1 MHPLDE
7 YYRLLGL
14 SSKASKEEIRK
25 QYRKLAL
32 KYHPDKN
39 SDPLAH
45 EKFILINDAYE
56 ILTGKKK
63 SPIRKRST
71 SHTQS
76 RPSKEEEKKQR
87 EERIKKAR
95 ERFEK
100 HKAYEE
106 KMILS
111 YFQSLRS
118 GWRWKTLK
126 LLSIVCGFVAL
137 GMSLDLV
144 LPTHQIKEEVRSFS
158 KEKYNTVGDGK
169 ISLVVTSKNKK
180 LWVENL
186 HYHLYQSNPE
196 IIIEES
202 WIFHTPINIQ
212 SVQRDY
218 IFHYPIHFTYYWAS
232 IILIPIFLIPLF
244 IYFYKK
250 NNPLF
255 VILYHAS
262 LFIINF
268 LVIYYL
274 FTGDRWAHLFSFGY
288 V

>member
-1 MHPLDE
+1 M
-7 YYRLLGL
+7 LGL
-14 SSKASKEEIRK
+14 SSKASQEEIRK

-76 RPSKEEEKKQR
+76 SPSKEEEKTTKRRTNQKR
-87 EERIKKAR
+87 LESVSRSIKHTK
-95 ERFEK
+95 
-100 HKAYEE
+100 

-118 GWRWKTLK
+118 GWRWKILK

-144 LPTHQIKEEVRSFS
+144 LPSHLTKEEVRYFS

-169 ISLVVTSKNKK
+169 ISLIITSKNKS
-180 LWVENL
+180 
-186 HYHLYQSNPE
+186 Y
-196 IIIEES
+196 
-202 WIFHTPINIQ
+202 
-212 SVQRDY
+212 
-218 IFHYPIHFTYYWAS
+218 
-232 IILIPIFLIPLF
+232 
-244 IYFYKK
+244 
-250 NNPLF
+250 
-255 VILYHAS
+255 
-262 LFIINF
+262 
-268 LVIYYL
+268 
-274 FTGDRWAHLFSFGY
+274 G
-288 V
+288 